1 MSDQGVSPLLPQPT
15 KRFSVDSGVVSLL
28 PHMEALLQDEAD
40 GLMASAECASPPY
53 PPACPA
59 QHTKALLQDEAD
71 GLYRVCEPPP
81 PPCPAQH
88 MEALLQDEA
97 DSLYRVCEPP
107 PSCPAQ
113 HMEALLQDECLGGGR
128 SSHTSAQARASVGP
142 GVSSLCAL
150 LP

>member
-71 GLYRVCEPPP
+71 GHYRVCEPPP
-81 PPCPAQH
+81 PP
-88 MEALLQDEA
+88 
-97 DSLYRVCEPP
+97 
-107 PSCPAQ
+107 CPAQ

>member
-81 PPCPAQH
+81 P
-88 MEALLQDEA
+88 
-97 DSLYRVCEPP
+97 
-107 PSCPAQ
+107 CPAQ

>member
-81 PPCPAQH
+81 
-88 MEALLQDEA
+88 
-97 DSLYRVCEPP
+97 
-107 PSCPAQ
+107 SCPAQ

>member
-59 QHTKALLQDEAD
+59 QHQ
-71 GLYRVCEPPP
+71 
-81 PPCPAQH
+81 
-88 MEALLQDEA
+88 EALLLDEA

>member
-59 QHTKALLQDEAD
+59 QH
-71 GLYRVCEPPP
+71 
-81 PPCPAQH
+81 
-88 MEALLQDEA
+88 
-97 DSLYRVCEPP
+97 
-107 PSCPAQ
+107 
-113 HMEALLQDECLGGGR
+113 MEALLQDECLGGGR